1 MKKIIQ
7 LSAVLLVLLTL
18 GSCKKYLDIE
28 PVGRVIPK
36 TVADYRALMTSA
48 YSGFPQHKSLLAL
61 RTDEVI
67 LDEYGFD
74 YSSLRD
80 IARWNDSNPDAV
92 TADFQYNAFY
102 KTIFY
107 ANEVIANIESAA
119 GKNAETD
126 QMKGEAYL
134 LRAYSHFELLNLYA
148 KPYNKATASTDRG
161 IALSLKLDLE
171 QNYSLSTIEEVYTQ
185 VLADI
190 TEGQKFLNVTTFE
203 AGKNYRF
210 TKVAALAFAAR
221 VYEYRGEWASSLA
234 AAQQALALN
243 STLEDLNTAGAII
256 PANYLSKESVMNLE
270 RTNNPTVS
278 NSSYISDHLLGIY
291 NQANDLRFPLYFS
304 KSGGDYVSLKG
315 ESIALKVSFRT
326 GELYLIQSEAALQSG
341 NTPLALQSLL
351 DLKAKRLKPA
361 YFATERARISALGS
375 AALLQEIIAEREREL
390 ALEGHRWYDL
400 RRYGQPSI
408 THNVGGEDFTLQ
420 QNDPR
425 YTLRFPKSA
434 IANNPNLQ

>member
-7 LSAVLLVLLTL
+7 LSTALLVLLTL

-28 PVGRVIPK
+28 PVGRVIPE
-36 TVADYRALMTSA
+36 TVEDYRALMTSA
-48 YSGFPQHKSLLAL
+48 YSVFPQHKSLLSV
-61 RTDEVI
+61 RTDE
-67 LDEYGFD
+67 LRLNDFSSD
-74 YSSLRD
+74 YSSLVD
-80 IARWNDSNPDAV
+80 IAKWNDSSPDAV
-92 TADFQYNAFY
+92 TVEFQYNAFY

-107 ANEVIANIESAA
+107 ANEVIANVESAA
-119 GKNAETD
+119 GKNAETE

-148 KPYNKATASTDRG
+148 KPYNKATAATDRG

-171 QNYSLSTIEEVYTQ
+171 KNYTLSTIEEVYTQ
-185 VLADI
+185 VFADI
-190 TEGQKFLNVTTFE
+190 AEGQKLLNVTTFE

-221 VYEYRGEWASSLA
+221 VYQYRGEWANSLA
-234 AAQQALALN
+234 AAQQALTLN
-243 STLEDLNTAGAII
+243 SALEDLNITGALM

-270 RTNNPTVS
+270 RTNDPTVS
-278 NSSYISDHLLGIY
+278 FSSYISAHLLGLY
-291 NQANDLRFPLYFS
+291 NQANDLRFALYFS
-304 KSGGDYVSLKG
+304 KSGSNYRSLKG
-315 ESIALKVSFRT
+315 QSIALKVSFRT
-326 GELYLIQSEAALQSG
+326 GELYLIQAEAALQSG
-341 NTPLALQSLL
+341 NTALALKSLL

-361 YFATERARISALGS
+361 YFATESTRISAL
-375 AALLQEIIAEREREL
+375 APADLLQEIIVEREREL

-400 RRYGQPSI
+400 RRNGQPSI
-408 THNVGGEDFTLQ
+408 THTVDGQDFVLQ

-434 IANNPNLQ
+434 IVNNPNLQ